1 MQKRPFGSTGFSV
14 TPLGFGAAPIGL
26 LETERAAAGRLLNA
40 TLDAGVNLIDTA
52 SGYKGSEEV
61 IGQSI
66 AHRRGEFVLV
76 SKCGRPVPQ
85 AQGADW
91 SAELIANTIDASL
104 RRLRTDHLDVM
115 LLHSCGKDVL
125 ERGEALG
132 ALVRA
137 RDAGKI
143 RIAGYSGDNEAAAYA
158 ATLSDVAVIETSI
171 SIVDQHNIG
180 AVLPACLQRS
190 LGVLAKRP
198 IANAAWKPIEAQQG
212 FYRDYAVAYTDRFK
226 RLNLNPAD
234 FGIAGSQEQAWP
246 ELAMRF
252 TLSIPG
258 VHTVIIGTTR
268 PENLRA
274 NVALAD
280 KGPLPTDV
288 VERLRAAF
296 RSADP
301 DRSWTAQT

>member
-14 TPLGFGAAPIGL
+14 TSLGFGAAPIGL

-40 TLDAGVNLIDTA
+40 ALDAGLNLIDTA

-66 AHRRGEFVLV
+66 AHRRSEFVLI

-91 SAELIANTIDASL
+91 SPELIANTIDASL
-104 RRLRTDHLDVM
+104 RRLRTDRLDVM

-132 ALVRA
+132 ALARA
-137 RDAGKI
+137 REAGKI
-143 RIAGYSGDNEAAAYA
+143 RFAGYSGDNEAAVYA
-158 ATLSDVAVIETSI
+158 ATLGDVAVIETSI
-171 SIVDQHNIG
+171 NIADQHNID
-180 AVLPACLQRS
+180 AVLPACRQRD

-198 IANAAWKPIEAQQG
+198 IANAAWKPLDDQQG
-212 FYRDYAVAYTDRFK
+212 FYKDYAATYTDRL
-226 RLNLNPAD
+226 RRMNLNPAD
-234 FGIAGSQEQAWP
+234 FGIPGSPQQAWP

-258 VHTVIIGTTR
+258 VHTAIIGTTR
-268 PENLRA
+268 MENLRA
-274 NVALAD
+274 NIATAE
-280 KGPLPTDV
+280 KGPLPPDV

-296 RSADP
+296 RAADP
-301 DRSWTAQT
+301 GHSWTAQT

>member
-26 LETERAAAGRLLNA
+26 LETERAAAGRLLNE

-52 SGYKGSEEV
+52 SGYKSSEEV
-61 IGQSI
+61 IGQAI

-143 RIAGYSGDNEAAAYA
+143 RFAGYSGDNEAAAYA

-171 SIVDQHNIG
+171 SIVDQHNID
-180 AVLPACLQRS
+180 AVLPACRQRS

-212 FYRDYAVAYTDRFK
+212 FYKDYAAAYTDRFK
-226 RLNLNPAD
+226 RLDLDPAD
-234 FGIAGSQEQAWP
+234 FGVAGPPQQAWP

-258 VHTVIIGTTR
+258 VHTAIIGTTR
-268 PENLRA
+268 LENLRA
-274 NVALAD
+274 NVAVAD

>member
-1 MQKRPFGSTGFSV
+1 MQKRSFGSTGFSV

-40 TLDAGVNLIDTA
+40 ALDAGVNLIDTA

-61 IGQSI
+61 IGQLI
-66 AHRRGEFVLV
+66 GHRRGEFVLV

-104 RRLRTDHLDVM
+104 RRLRTDYLDVM

-143 RIAGYSGDNEAAAYA
+143 RFTGYSGDDDAAAYA
-158 ATLSDVAVIETSI
+158 AKLPDVAVIETSI
-171 SIVDQHNIG
+171 SIVDQHNFDL
-180 AVLPACLQRS
+180 VLPACRQRN

-198 IANAAWKPIEAQQG
+198 IANAAWKPIEDQQG
-212 FYRDYAVAYTDRFK
+212 FYKDYAASYTDRFN
-226 RLNLNPAD
+226 RLNLDPAD
-234 FGIAGSQEQAWP
+234 FGIAGPPQQGWP
-246 ELAMRF
+246 ELALRF
-252 TLSIPG
+252 TLSIPS
-258 VHTVIIGTTR
+258 VHTAIIGTTR

-274 NVALAD
+274 NVAVAD
-280 KGPLPTDV
+280 KGSLPPDV

-296 RSADP
+296 RAADP